1 MEIRANHGNVL
12 EKTKQA
18 YENGKKVI
26 IHKGGTGSGKT
37 FDIMIFLFWLLCEKI
52 ENKVITVVSESK
64 PHLDIGCIRYAKM
77 FTNNPLGEVVR
88 YNESKS
94 FFTFPGNNILE
105 FFSADRIDKALGARR
120 YLLYG
125 NEINSLKLHV
135 WDELARRSEI
145 VIADFN
151 PTSEFWLESWLR
163 YYDDTQ
169 VILSNYTDNPYLPET
184 ERKRIIKRA
193 EMDAN
198 FRRIHIDCEYGISEG
213 LVFERW
219 DQVDEMP
226 EISRRL
232 GMDFGYTNDPTTLI
246 DVRIQGDNLFLDELI
261 YRTNLTNPEIV
272 STMKQAGV
280 KPGYDEI
287 IADSAEPKSIEEI
300 YRAGFNVKPSVKG
313 ADSIRAGIDRIKQYN
328 IHITKRSTNLI
339 KEFRNYTWVTDKE
352 GKPTNK
358 PIDGFNHGIDAIRYA
373 LTLPP
378 KTQNFII

>member
-1 MEIRANHGNVL
+1 
-12 EKTKQA
+12 
-18 YENGKKVI
+18 
-26 IHKGGTGSGKT
+26 
-37 FDIMIFLFWLLCEKI
+37 
-52 ENKVITVVSESK
+52 
-64 PHLDIGCIRYAKM
+64 
-77 FTNNPLGEVVR
+77 
-88 YNESKS
+88 
-94 FFTFPGNNILE
+94 
-105 FFSADRIDKALGARR
+105 
-120 YLLYG
+120 
-125 NEINSLKLHV
+125 
-135 WDELARRSEI
+135 LARRSEI

-151 PTSEFWLESWLR
+151 PTSEFWLESWIK
-163 YYDDTQ
+163 YYDDSEI
-169 VILSNYTDNPYLPET
+169 ILSNYMDNPYLPET

-193 EMDAN
+193 EMDMN

-213 LVFERW
+213 LVFEKW
-219 DQVDEMP
+219 DQIDEMP
-226 EISRRL
+226 DINRRL

-246 DVRIQGDNLFLDELI
+246 DVRIDKDNLFLDELI

-272 STMKQAGV
+272 STMKQSGV

-300 YRAGFNVKPSVKG
+300 YRAGFNVRPSVKG
-313 ADSIRAGIDRIKQYN
+313 PDSIRAGIDRIKQYN

-378 KTQNFII
+378 KTNNFVL